1 MELREILK
9 KAVWDGMDDRC
20 VEPCWAATNTDT
32 IRGCGCVGNAA
43 DAILSA
49 LDKAG
54 LVVVPREPT
63 EEMTSLG
70 WDQALREAYAAG
82 LERAAEIADE
92 AIIIAVEVHGNF
104 PKGAACS
111 ELAAAIRAEKEVG

>member
-9 KAVWDGMDDRC
+9 KAVWDGMDARC

-32 IRGCGCVGNAA
+32 IRGCGCMDKAA

-49 LDKAG
+49 LDAAG

-63 EEMTSLG
+63 EEMISAGEDRDRPAGEYSGYSTEFARCE
-70 WDQALREAYAAG
+70 QHYAAMI
-82 LERAAEIADE
+82 AASPFAKKD
-92 AIIIAVEVHGNF
+92 
-104 PKGAACS
+104 
-111 ELAAAIRAEKEVG
+111 VG